1 MGPNPLAARNR
12 EHHQTASFNITD
24 QLTRFSFQKLDVQME
39 GVHRFL
45 SGANVLNV
53 SCYDVVANW

>member
-1 MGPNPLAARNR
+1 MVPNPLAARNR

-24 QLTRFSFQKLDVQME
+24 QLTRFSFQKLHVQME

-45 SGANVLNV
+45 SGA
-53 SCYDVVANW
+53 DVVDVPCEDVVVNW